1 MNYFKSLLGTLKN
14 TLNFKGRASAQ
25 EYWRAYV
32 AWSILMI
39 AINIFVN
46 IAVEYEPSGA
56 VAYSAA
62 VVIFYWF
69 SSVFLTSLQIRRL
82 HDINK
87 SGWWILISLT
97 LVGIIPLI
105 YWSAIKS
112 GNSKNQYGEVP
123 EDANS
128 SSIHRN
134 IGLTLTFVIFTLS
147 VLNFYNSFQNFAEW
161 QVESLGDTDNEYQSI
176 YKFFSA
182 KPKKGAVVK
191 FSFICSKTKDLAV
204 ILSTYQVNDNFEL
217 PIAIIDEKDSIIISS
232 EPNGKLQNHSG
243 KFNFFVSD
251 KNNNVAYAD
260 ASQESLLELINNK
273 FTVSV
278 RIKHI
283 TLSSE
288 INANHPD
295 VSKFIRDCHV
305 VR

>member
-14 TLNFKGRASAQ
+14 SLNFKGRASAQ

-112 GNSKNQYGEVP
+112 GNSKNQYEKFLKMQIPV
-123 EDANS
+123 
-128 SSIHRN
+128 
-134 IGLTLTFVIFTLS
+134 LFT
-147 VLNFYNSFQNFAEW
+147 
-161 QVESLGDTDNEYQSI
+161 G
-176 YKFFSA
+176 
-182 KPKKGAVVK
+182 
-191 FSFICSKTKDLAV
+191 
-204 ILSTYQVNDNFEL
+204 ILV
-217 PIAIIDEKDSIIISS
+217 
-232 EPNGKLQNHSG
+232 
-243 KFNFFVSD
+243 
-251 KNNNVAYAD
+251 
-260 ASQESLLELINNK
+260 
-273 FTVSV
+273 
-278 RIKHI
+278 
-283 TLSSE
+283 
-288 INANHPD
+288 
-295 VSKFIRDCHV
+295 
-305 VR
+305 